1 MSFYVT
7 QIIYPSLS
15 SMISAIHDKGEG
27 FHEAYR
33 QIIIQ
38 LIVLIQNKSRVESQ
52 SPLIFVL
59 FLIF

>member
-38 LIVLIQNKSRVESQ
+38 LIVLTNTK
-52 SPLIFVL
+52 
-59 FLIF
+59 